1 MARSLEK
8 EWERLQKREK
18 NTIEKIESKTAN
30 QNFSKLAELK
40 QGILEK
46 IPEKLII
53 ILNEGFQ
60 KAFKLIFSKGIN
72 VIEKTYKKDELVLD
86 FVVND
91 FRVNQR
97 PDSMS
102 LKQLDR
108 QVRRRQRVNACA
120 TVAEGIGLGAIGV
133 GLPDIPLFLGILLKG
148 IYETSIGY
156 GYNYN
161 EEKEKILILKMI
173 VAALSEPEEKKA
185 ANRDVDIWLDQ
196 MEDGTTSNINIE
208 EEIQKASN
216 ALSQALLLSKFLQG
230 FFLVGMAGGIAN
242 PIVYQKVV
250 KYATQKYKK
259 RYLNQKRISI
269 KRKREA
275 IL

>member
-18 NTIEKIESKTAN
+18 YSIEKMESKTAN

-40 QGILEK
+40 QGISEK

-60 KAFKLIFSKGIN
+60 KAFKLIFSKGIH

-108 QVRRRQRVNACA
+108 QVRRRQRVNACT

-173 VAALSEPEEKKA
+173 VAALSEIEEKQA

-230 FFLVGMAGGIAN
+230 FFLLGVAGGIAN
-242 PIVYQKVV
+242 PIVYRKVV

-269 KRKREA
+269 KREREA